1 MREKQERNGLGG
13 KILLGAAVGSLLL
26 GWQVL
31 NRIRETDLRGQVALI
46 TGGSSGLGF
55 LLAREFASEGCRIVI
70 CARDPDELR
79 WAGDELRRNGAKALT
94 VECDVAD
101 RQQVE
106 RMVQQATDHFG
117 RVDILVNNAGVIQA
131 GPLESM
137 ELEDFEMA
145 MDIMYWGTVYTTLA
159 VLPQMRARRSGRV
172 VNITSIGGK
181 VSVPHLLPYGAAK
194 FAAVGFSQGLR
205 AEVGDDNITVTT
217 IVPGLMRT
225 GSFRNALFKGDQ
237 EKEFVWFSLGSA
249 LPLISMDAERA
260 ARQIVQATKRGDAE
274 RILSLPAN
282 VLAKLHGVFP
292 GATANILREIDRMML
307 PEPDGEDRK
316 IIPGREVQRELD
328 SPTLETVTQLGQSAA
343 QRFQPEDV
351 DDATDR
357 PG

>member
-1 MREKQERNGLGG
+1 MRHKHKRNGFGG
-13 KILLGAAVGSLLL
+13 KLLLGAAVGSMLL
-26 GWQVL
+26 GRRAL
-31 NRIRETDLRGQVALI
+31 NRVRESDLRGQVALI

-55 LLAREFASEGCRIVI
+55 LLAREFAREGCRIII
-70 CARDPDELR
+70 CARDQDELK
-79 WAGDELRRNGAKALT
+79 WAGDELRRHGAKVIT
-94 VECDVAD
+94 VGCDVAD
-101 RQQVE
+101 RKQVE
-106 RMVQQATDHFG
+106 RMIQRATDHFG

-131 GPLESM
+131 GPVESM
-137 ELEDFEMA
+137 ELEDFESA

-159 VLPQMRARRSGRV
+159 VLPQMRARRSGRI

-194 FAAVGFSQGLR
+194 FAAVGFSEGLR
-205 AEVGDDNITVTT
+205 AEVGKDNITVTT

-292 GATANILREIDRMML
+292 GATANILREVDRMML
-307 PEPDGEDRK
+307 PEPDGEDK
-316 IIPGREVQRELD
+316 EIVSGRTVQRELD
-328 SPTLETVTQLGQSAA
+328 SQALEAVTELGQSAA
-343 QRFQPEDV
+343 RRFQPEDANGV
-351 DDATDR
+351 SDR